1 MDCTSNQV
9 SALLFSF
16 LECFINIC
24 QAIAFS
30 EISRPLA
37 GEPLLHHDALV
48 KDAIEG
54 AKGVLKEL
62 QGSVTFEEF
71 VVQILVRYRMQ
82 IQRTWLTDK
91 DGKTAIVDR
100 PECHRL
106 RAHSDQPKAFLLN

>member
-1 MDCTSNQV
+1 MPTLLDALRKTTQVDCDTLDANVAQQLGPFVDCTSN
-9 SALLFSF
+9 
-16 LECFINIC
+16 

-54 AKGVLKEL
+54 AKGALNEF

-71 VVQILVRYRMQ
+71 VVQILVRHRMPK
-82 IQRTWLTDK
+82 QRL
-91 DGKTAIVDR
+91 G
-100 PECHRL
+100 
-106 RAHSDQPKAFLLN
+106 